1 MNKTMGLER
10 FLDAQANTYI
20 IALEEVKNG
29 RKMSHWMWYIFPQI
43 VGLGTSSMSQ
53 YYGIRDINEARA
65 YLKHSV
71 LSARLIEITTEL
83 SKLTETN
90 PTKIFGSI
98 DAMKLKS
105 CMTLFEFADEEG
117 ILFSK
122 VLNKFYYGERDIR
135 TLKIVGSKSVKEK
148 SL

>member
-10 FLDAQANTYI
+10 FLDVQANTYI